1 MLSDGNQVTAESVP
15 DWEFRSSTGE
25 REQASLTGDQRIRL
39 THLQSLLPATGHTLP
54 AQRHEE
60 LTMGLRALVEE
71 GVSVDLLEV
80 ELRLPR
86 AFVASINEA

>member
-1 MLSDGNQVTAESVP
+1 MLSDGNQVPAASVP
-15 DWEFRSSTGE
+15 DWEFRFSTGE

-39 THLQSLLPATGHTLP
+39 THLQSLLPATGHALP
-54 AQRHEE
+54 AQRREE
-60 LTMGLRALVEE
+60 LTVGLRALVEE
-71 GVSVDLLEV
+71 GVSVDLLAV

>member
-1 MLSDGNQVTAESVP
+1 MLSDGNQVTAASVP
-15 DWEFRSSTGE
+15 DWEFRFSTGE

-39 THLQSLLPATGHTLP
+39 THLQSFLPATGHALLAP
-54 AQRHEE
+54 RREE
-60 LTMGLRALVEE
+60 LTVWLRALVEE
-71 GVSVDLLEV
+71 GVSVDLLAV